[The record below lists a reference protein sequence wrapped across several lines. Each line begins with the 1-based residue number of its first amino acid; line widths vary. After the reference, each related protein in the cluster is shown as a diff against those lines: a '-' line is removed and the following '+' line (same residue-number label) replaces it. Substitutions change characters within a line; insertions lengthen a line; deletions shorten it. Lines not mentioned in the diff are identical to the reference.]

1 MPMMKA
7 ARPGRILL
15 AAAAAPLVFGLA
27 AGPAAKDTWTVSPG
41 GPVTGH
47 AGRTALTDTTTG
59 QAAITCASSRARGTL
74 RSGSGLPGAGLGSLT
89 AVSFT
94 GGCYTLTA
102 SHLPWKLGARSY
114 TPGTGSTAG
123 TITGI
128 RLAFTDPGFCD
139 FTAAGTSAAAGNGT
153 VRFRYVNAT
162 GRLKIV
168 PVGGNLRIYHVK
180 GCGGVFHDGDAA
192 ALSGTYA
199 ITPAQAITSP

>member
-1 MPMMKA
+1 MPMMKT
-7 ARPGRILL
+7 ARPRRIPLI
-15 AAAAAPLVFGLA
+15 AAAVPLVFGLA
-27 AGPAAKDTWTVSPG
+27 AGPGAAATWTVSPG

-59 QAAITCASSRARGTL
+59 QAAIICASSRARGTL
-74 RSGSGLPGAGLGSLT
+74 ESGSGLPGAGLGSLT
-89 AVSFT
+89 SVSFT

-102 SHLPWKLGARSY
+102 SHLPWTLNARSY
-114 TPGTGSTAG
+114 TPGTGTTAG

-139 FTAAGTSAAAGNGT
+139 FTVAGSTTAGYGT
-153 VRFRYVNAT
+153 VRFRYASAT
-162 GRLKIV
+162 ATLQIV
-168 PVGGNLRIYHVK
+168 PAGGSLHIHHVK
-180 GCGGVFHDGDAA
+180 GCGGVFHDGDTA